1 MIQLLCLYF
10 NPCGLNAD
18 LLPDEDGL
26 DDIYISEMLSSKTGW
41 NKLFVVDEI
50 IRDYA
55 DEMQDPWNA

>member
-1 MIQLLCLYF
+1 
-10 NPCGLNAD
+10 
-18 LLPDEDGL
+18 
-26 DDIYISEMLSSKTGW
+26 MLSSKTGW